1 MGQLPLQIIPRRAY
15 SARNFFRHHGVADAI
30 ERMLAYLALDEFR
43 LLEISGPEK
52 SGLTHLSIALLNEL
66 SDRQCFPRLI
76 EGSEFFEW
84 ANQRAL
90 QPGVDPGE
98 VVVVDD
104 ADLYLK
110 QIALIDSGHFV
121 SIVELL
127 RKNRAALVLLGHT
140 PLDQIGFDDHV
151 MSRLRAGQRMQIT
164 NPLDQDMQQLIA
176 QMAVQRG
183 VQLSKR
189 NLEYLSRRLPRDIQG
204 IDQYLERASQLAEVS
219 GKGFRLPVLS
229 DAITKR

>member
-15 SARNFFRHHGVADAI
+15 SARNFFRHHGVADEL

-43 LLEISGPEK
+43 LLEVSAPEK
-52 SGLTHLSIALLNEL
+52 CGLTHLSITLLTEL
-66 SDRQCFPRLI
+66 SDRGFFPRLI
-76 EGSEFFEW
+76 EGGEFFEW
-84 ANQRAL
+84 ANQRTL
-90 QPGVDPGE
+90 QTVVDTGE
-98 VVVVDD
+98 VIIVDD

-110 QIALIDSGHFV
+110 QVALFDSGHFV
-121 SIVELL
+121 SIVEQL
-127 RKNRAALVLLGHT
+127 RKNRAALVLLSHT
-140 PLDQIGFDDHV
+140 PLSSIGFDEHV
-151 MSRLRAGQRMQIT
+151 MSRLRAGQQVQIGY
-164 NPLDQDMQQLIA
+164 PIDQDMEPLIA

-189 NLEYLSRRLPRDIQG
+189 NLEYLARRLPRDIRG

-229 DAITKR
+229 DAITKP